1 MGTISEQY
9 FQKQSIVTD
18 VLRCQTLIEACKHL
32 HGTHEVRLMSLIAM
46 CCIISEGNI
55 YIDEVNQFLEMT
67 LMEEKDEKEENEEVG
82 TFTLVKGH
90 LFFVLHD
97 PIEGHLIKSVALE
110 VLRRA
115 VQLLKKQD
123 RLSKRSQIRV
133 WNSCNNLL
141 STSVF
146 KTVRVGAQNALMEAE
161 YPYLCIYN
169 CFGSKA
175 TDTY

>member
-1 MGTISEQY
+1 
-9 FQKQSIVTD
+9 
-18 VLRCQTLIEACKHL
+18 
-32 HGTHEVRLMSLIAM
+32 MSLIAM

-67 LMEEKDEKEENEEVG
+67 LMEEKEEVG